1 MSEPDNSRR
10 REEEIEKFLKTTEWR
25 RAKDGKGRTYYY
37 MKGSKS
43 TQWTAPE
50 ELVEFEKTLDAKLQS
65 KEEGNAVLSSSDAK
79 QSEAAVSKAGN
90 DSSVSLISADSQAIP
105 STQTISSSISATP
118 SVSSLQQSIKVPV
131 KIVATKIGQKPA
143 ARNPFGS
150 ANYESDDDD
159 EDHVRATAKDAD
171 NQKIEASLDEKA
183 AASSSSEERNNRF
196 SPEPER
202 EEIRETEAEEEAS
215 RGDYED
221 SKKRGAE
228 GDPILGAKDSIANP
242 AAIEHARKK
251 VKEDPSLT
259 SEVVNSLISHYTGYH
274 QLSNILV
281 EWLAYADHLTQIKG
295 VTSAN
300 ANNSLLSF
308 GSADTSMQAVQE
320 RKYEQLLC
328 QLLSSRFSKK
338 VADENDSLQNG
349 LEEGEEGG
357 GVGWLRGLVRD
368 EIVSDAVQDLHK
380 KYPDSSF
387 LSRWTRLIDEHL
399 ATKTS
404 VTEAVL
410 MDI

>member
-65 KEEGNAVLSSSDAK
+65 KEEGNEVLILSDVK
-79 QSEAAVSKAGN
+79 QSEAAVGKAGN

-105 STQTISSSISATP
+105 STQTISSSVSATP

-131 KIVATKIGQKPA
+131 KIVAAKIGQKPA
-143 ARNPFGS
+143 AKNPFGS
-150 ANYESDDDD
+150 ANYESDDD
-159 EDHVRATAKDAD
+159 EDHVRVTSKDAGSH
-171 NQKIEASLDEKA
+171 KIEGNVDKKA
-183 AASSSSEERNNRF
+183 ATSSSSEERNNRF

-202 EEIRETEAEEEAS
+202 EDRRETEAEEETS
-215 RGDYED
+215 RGDDED

-242 AAIEHARKK
+242 IAIEHARKK

-259 SEVVNSLISHYTGYH
+259 SEVLNSFVSHYTGYL

-295 VTSAN
+295 STSAN
-300 ANNSLLSF
+300 ANNSSPSF
-308 GSADTSMQAVQE
+308 GSTNTSMQSVQE

-328 QLLSSRFSKK
+328 QLLSSRFSRK
-338 VADENDSLQNG
+338 VADESDSLLNA
-349 LEEGEEGG
+349 LEEGEEG
-357 GVGWLRGLVRD
+357 GWLRGLVRD
-368 EIVSDAVQDLHK
+368 ETVSDTVQDLHK

-399 ATKTS
+399 ATNIS
-404 VTEAVL
+404 ETEAVL